1 MLYYNEREINFGEE
15 NDLKDSSTFRK
26 GYLWMKGN
34 EKKETRDIY
43 ILLVRT
49 GSIFSRVIHTAT
61 KEEYTHVS
69 VGMLSDCTEFYSF
82 ARRYTRSP
90 LPAGFVKESI
100 DSGMMAKSAEAP
112 CALYRLTVPA
122 SSYRS
127 MRRKFKKM
135 LRSKKDFGYNL
146 IGTFFCFF
154 GIAYKRENKYFCSQF
169 VAETLKEVGAI
180 ELTKLPELYHP
191 ADFANIPEVTLCY
204 KGTLGELRQ
213 QRCTLLSKPT
223 EA

>member
-1 MLYYNEREINFGEE
+1 MSREA
-15 NDLKDSSTFRK
+15 KPK
-26 GYLWMKGN
+26 
-34 EKKETRDIY
+34 TRDIY

-49 GSIFSRVIHTAT
+49 QSIFSRIIHKAT

-69 VGMLSDCTEFYSF
+69 VGMVSDCTEFYSF
-82 ARRYTRSP
+82 ARRYTNYP

-100 DSGMMAKSAEAP
+100 DSGMMGKSGEAP

-122 SSYRS
+122 GSYHS
-127 MRRKFKKM
+127 MKKKFKKM
-135 LRSKKDFGYNL
+135 LRSQNRFGYNL

-169 VAETLKEVGAI
+169 VAETLKECGAI

-191 ADFANIPEVTLCY
+191 VDFTKIPEITLCY
-204 KGTLGELRQ
+204 KGTLGDLR
-213 QRCTLLSKPT
+213 SKR
-223 EA
+223 EFIAFN

>member
-1 MLYYNEREINFGEE
+1 MLFM
-15 NDLKDSSTFRK
+15 KDGK
-26 GYLWMKGN
+26 
-34 EKKETRDIY
+34 KKETRDIY

-49 GSIFSRVIHTAT
+49 GSVFSRVIHTAT

-82 ARRYTRSP
+82 ARRYTNYP

-100 DSGMMAKSAEAP
+100 DSGMMAKSAQAP

-122 SSYRS
+122 ESYHS

-135 LRSKKDFGYNL
+135 LRKKKNFSYSI

-169 VAETLKEVGAI
+169 VAETLKEAGAL

-191 ADFANIPEVTLCY
+191 VDFTRIPEGELLF
-204 KGTLGELRQ
+204 KGTLGELR
-213 QRCTLLSKPT
+213 RNRGRIGMKPRQ
-223 EA
+223 A